1 MRKIIEIV
9 KNMTINNGILVWT
22 IILDKHRQTHVQHK

>member
-1 MRKIIEIV
+1 MRKMIEII

-22 IILDKHRQTHVQHK
+22 ILDKHRQTHVEHE